1 MKLSP
6 RNRHLVVEKIVEPTP
21 DTSVSSAI
29 LLPDDY
35 RPVDSPHSYVRI
47 FDIAPDCTIAVSKGD
62 TVLVETHMLQE
73 LEIADQKTCLVLEN
87 YILGVLTRY

>member
-6 RNRHLVVEKIVEPTP
+6 RNRHLVVEKIVEPSIEDKKNTG
-21 DTSVSSAI
+21 I

-35 RPVDSPHSYVRI
+35 RPVETPHSYVKI
-47 FDIAPDCTIAVSKGD
+47 HEVAPDCTIAVSKGD

>member
-21 DTSVSSAI
+21 DTSVSSTI

-47 FDIAPDCTIAVSKGD
+47 HDVAPDCTIAVSKGD